1 MPVVDRGDAQIFWEE
16 QGSGEPLLLIMG
28 HGFPRQMWSRHLPGL
43 VTRFRVITFDNR
55 GVGETVARGSDWTVE
70 DMAADAVAVL
80 DAAGVDRAHVYGAS
94 MGGGIA
100 QAVALHHPERVGSLI
115 LACTAPKKAERKI
128 PVVQLL
134 RRVLPAMLRG
144 RGAGRIAAARFM
156 AYGPDTPAELIAE
169 DARLLESLHRPADG
183 IKAQS
188 RAVAAWEGSR
198 SRLPSLRIP
207 TLVIHGTEDR
217 LVPLRY
223 GEELARLIPGAELV
237 VLRGAGH
244 MYITD
249 STAEAD
255 EAVRAFLTAHS
266 LQPS

>member
-1 MPVVDRGDAQIFWEE
+1 MPVADRGDAQIFWEE
-16 QGSGEPLLLIMG
+16 QGAGEPLLLIMG
-28 HGFPRQMWSRHLPGL
+28 HGFPRQMWARHLPGL
-43 VTRFRVITFDNR
+43 TARFRVITFDNR
-55 GVGETVARGSDWTVE
+55 GVGQTVTRGWDWTIE

-115 LACTAPKKAERKI
+115 LACTAAKAAERKV
-128 PVVQLL
+128 PVAQLL
-134 RRVLPAMLRG
+134 RHVLPAALRG
-144 RGAGRIAAARFM
+144 RKAVKFATARVV
-156 AYGPDTPAELIAE
+156 AYGPATPTESIAE
-169 DARLLESLHRPADG
+169 DTALLESLVRPAEG
-183 IKAQS
+183 VEAQG

-198 SRLPSLRIP
+198 SQLPGLRIP
-207 TLVIHGTEDR
+207 TLVIHGTDDR
-217 LVPLRY
+217 LVPLHY

-237 VLRGAGH
+237 VLAGAGH

-249 STAEAD
+249 STAQAD
-255 EAVRAFLTAHS
+255 EAVTSFLTAHS